1 MALAITTTSD
11 LALDPIAKALTAPLP
26 TPYSAPAYVPPTD
39 PIIAQA
45 PTTALPPDDQTMGR
59 GGTSFGSVPPI
70 YILPPPIRYDDTPEA
85 GYDALPYRPREPVPQ
100 YQVEPTLP
108 GTKAVM
114 PVPTGQQPAKVP
126 VPAVVASV
134 ESPGPIKGTVAGY
147 DLARVPLWAWLVGA
161 AVIGSKVL
169 K

>member
-11 LALDPIAKALTAPLP
+11 LALDPTAKALTAPLP
-26 TPYSAPAYVPPTD
+26 TPASAPAYVPPTN
-39 PIIAQA
+39 PTIPQA
-45 PTTALPPDDQTMGR
+45 PTQALSPEGQTMGK

-70 YILPPPIRYDDTPEA
+70 YILPPVIRYDTPEV
-85 GYDALPYRPREPVPQ
+85 GYDVLPYRPREPVPQ
-100 YQVEPTLP
+100 NPIEPTLP

-114 PVPTGQQPAKVP
+114 PVPVGQQPAKVP

-134 ESPGPIKGTVAGY
+134 ETPGPITGSVAGY

-161 AVIGSKVL
+161 AVVGSKVL

>member
-11 LALDPIAKALTAPLP
+11 LELDPTAKALTAPLP
-26 TPYSAPAYVPPTD
+26 TPYNAPAYVAPTN
-39 PIIAQA
+39 PIIPQA
-45 PTTALPPDDQTMGR
+45 PTMALPPDGQTMGK

-70 YILPPPIRYDDTPEA
+70 YILPPVIRYDTPDA
-85 GYDALPYRPREPVPQ
+85 GYDELPYRPPKVVPQ
-100 YQVEPTLP
+100 PLVEPTLP

-114 PVPTGQQPAKVP
+114 PVPVGQQPAKVP

-134 ESPGPIKGTVAGY
+134 ETPGPITGTVAGY